1 VRRAPCQRHD
11 RRHRVPRFEQHLRA
25 AVVPRSGPC
34 GCAARGECEDS
45 RVRTLI
51 VSDLHL
57 GAGTDSD
64 LLRWQRYQAP
74 LLEAASEA
82 DRVILLGDVIELR
95 DRPLGDALELARPF
109 FDALAEAAG
118 DAEALVVPGNHDH
131 HLLEDWLVR
140 RRLDGAEPLRLEERA
155 NVGESGPLKAVAEA
169 MGARLELAYP
179 GVWVRP
185 DVYATHGHYLD
196 RHLTIPTFERLALA
210 AVERAL
216 GPAPDA
222 STDPLDA
229 PSGPTDPDE
238 YERAQAPV
246 YAFLFA
252 LAQGASAER
261 RSPGPSARIWAA
273 MSGGATRAQKVR
285 GWLLG
290 SVALPG
296 AVGVANRLGL
306 GPVKPDLS
314 PGAITRAGLAAM
326 GTVAERLGIEAD
338 HIVFG
343 HTHRRGPLDGEP
355 GWVTPGGAA
364 LVNCGSWVHAPGL
377 LGTAPAARAAY
388 WPGTVVE
395 VEDEGP
401 PRARLLLES
410 VSREELA
417 QDRPT
422 GG

>member
-1 VRRAPCQRHD
+1 M
-11 RRHRVPRFEQHLRA
+11 
-25 AVVPRSGPC
+25 
-34 GCAARGECEDS
+34 
-45 RVRTLI
+45 RTLI

-64 LLRWQRYQAP
+64 LLRSERFREP
-74 LLEAASEA
+74 LLGAVAEC

-95 DRPLGDALELARPF
+95 DRPLGEALELAGPF
-109 FDALAEAAG
+109 FAALGEAAAG
-118 DAEALVVPGNHDH
+118 AEILVVPGNHDH

-140 RRLDGAEPLRLEERA
+140 RRLDGSGPLRLQERA
-155 NVGESGPLKAVAEA
+155 ELAESGPLRAVARG
-169 MGARLELAYP
+169 MGGRLELAYP

-216 GPAPDA
+216 GPPPDPSA
-222 STDPLDA
+222 DPLDA
-229 PSGPTDPDE
+229 PTGPTDPEE
-238 YERAQAPV
+238 YERAQTPV

-252 LAQGASAER
+252 LAQGAGADR
-261 RSPGPSARIWAA
+261 RGPGPSARIWAA
-273 MSGGATRAQKVR
+273 MSGGATRAQKLR

-314 PGAITRAGLAAM
+314 PGAITRAGLTAI
-326 GTVAERLGIEAD
+326 GVVAERLGIEAD
-338 HIVFG
+338 YLVFG

-355 GWVTPGGAA
+355 GWQTPQGTQ
-364 LVNCGSWVHAPGL
+364 LLNSGSWVHMPGL
-377 LGTAPAARAAY
+377 LGTAPAAKSPY

-395 VEDEGP
+395 VDEEGP
-401 PRARLLLES
+401 PRARLLLDS
-410 VSREELA
+410 LSREQLA
-417 QDRPT
+417 GESP
-422 GG
+422 GA